1 MDFLLKDKSP
11 YTIIMNSKEKKKQYD
26 ANRRILIGD
35 KLNEKS
41 RESYKINQE
50 KELNRKKI
58 YRDNLSDE
66 KKEKAKA
73 YQKLYREKKR
83 AESKKIL
90 P

>member
-1 MDFLLKDKSP
+1 ME
-11 YTIIMNSKEKKKQYD
+11 KEAYN
-26 ANRRILIGD
+26 NR
-35 KLNEKS
+35 K
-41 RESYKINQE
+41 RELYQINKE
-50 KELNRKKI
+50 RELNRKKI

-83 AESKKIL
+83 AEKKKIL

>member
-1 MDFLLKDKSP
+1 
-11 YTIIMNSKEKKKQYD
+11 MNSKEKKKLYD

-41 RESYKINQE
+41 RESYKQNRE

-66 KKEKAKA
+66 KKEKMKA
-73 YQKLYREKKR
+73 YQKLYREKKK
-83 AESKKIL
+83 AENKKIL